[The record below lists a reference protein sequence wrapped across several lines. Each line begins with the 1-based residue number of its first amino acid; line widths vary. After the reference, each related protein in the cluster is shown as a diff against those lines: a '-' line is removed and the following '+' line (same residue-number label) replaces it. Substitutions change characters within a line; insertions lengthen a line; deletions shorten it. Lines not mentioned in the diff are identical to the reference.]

1 MFQVCK
7 GTQRIF
13 RNDILFSHISC
24 FLNHT
29 EINSSHICLPYLAI
43 DDWYPRNKVSVCFL
57 SALSSGDDKSDIIT
71 LDDVDR
77 MTIPEIA
84 NKIDSLRQ
92 VAELEKSKKCIR
104 PSPWNFFSV
113 CPEHKA
119 ALVIISPDT
128 ENSKLDMTIFPQS
141 INATVVIGGVRVMKR
156 ESKKVYTLSMS
167 ITVNCVRCCSVGMCR
182 RFAEHLQKILQEPE
196 SL

>member
-1 MFQVCK
+1 V
-7 GTQRIF
+7 
-13 RNDILFSHISC
+13 
-24 FLNHT
+24 
-29 EINSSHICLPYLAI
+29 I

-57 SALSSGDDKSDIIT
+57 SALSSGDEKSDIIT

-84 NKIDSLRQ
+84 NKIDSLRK
-92 VAELEKSKKCIR
+92 VSESEKSNKCMR
-104 PSPWNFFSV
+104 PLAWTSFSL
-113 CPEHKA
+113 CPKDKA

-128 ENSKLDMTIFPQS
+128 ENSKLDMTVSPQS
-141 INATVVIGGVRVMKR
+141 TNATIVIGGVRVMKR

-167 ITVNCVRCCSVGMCR
+167 ITVNCAKCSVGMCR
-182 RFAEHLQKILQEPE
+182 RFAEHLQKMLQEPE